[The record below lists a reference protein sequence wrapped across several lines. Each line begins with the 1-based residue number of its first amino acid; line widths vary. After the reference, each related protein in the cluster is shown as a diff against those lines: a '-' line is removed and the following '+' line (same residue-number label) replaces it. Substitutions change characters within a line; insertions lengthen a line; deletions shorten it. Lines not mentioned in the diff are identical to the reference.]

1 MWLLKNLKLMNLT
14 AIYELGEVWNS
25 VIVELR
31 SGDNNMSQ
39 YDRILQ
45 SFNISIQL
53 VIRRWF

>member
-14 AIYELGEVWNS
+14 VIYELGEVWNS

-39 YDRILQ
+39 YDCILQ
-45 SFNISIQL
+45 SFHISIQ
-53 VIRRWF
+53 